1 MCYEFERVSEVKIME
16 KLTEALAKF
25 APVIVEENEGEEE
38 GGADSDQIRGRFPL
52 HYLLL
57 LRFMLQINN

>member
-1 MCYEFERVSEVKIME
+1 ME

>member
-1 MCYEFERVSEVKIME
+1 MKIVE

-25 APVIVEENEGEEE
+25 APVIVEEKKGEEE
-38 GGADSDQIRGRFPL
+38 GGADSDKIRGRFPL